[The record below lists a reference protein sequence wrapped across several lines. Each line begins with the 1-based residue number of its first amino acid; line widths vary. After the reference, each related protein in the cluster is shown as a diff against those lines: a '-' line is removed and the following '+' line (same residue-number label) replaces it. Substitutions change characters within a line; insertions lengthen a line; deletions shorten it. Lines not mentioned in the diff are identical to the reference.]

1 MWKRREDEYATPGEP
16 SPAGSS
22 SSMPVTSPPPR
33 PAEPVREAL
42 RSGEIATIGKSV
54 VVKGELSGSE
64 DLIVDGEVEGSI
76 TLRGQS
82 LTVGPNGRVRA
93 NIEARNVIVHG
104 RVDGDIHATDR
115 VDLRKSAALSG
126 DISTA
131 RISIEDGAFF
141 KGGIDIQKPEPAG
154 KVEAE
159 ATGGGRGNSGA
170 RLDAGNAAGAEE
182 VLTGLLIDRACRG
195 MRPSAFSAAAG
206 TFLQNH

>member
-1 MWKRREDEYATPGEP
+1 MWKRKEDDYANVPETNI
-16 SPAGSS
+16 AGSS
-22 SSMPVTSPPPR
+22 YQPAAAAPPPR
-33 PAEPVREAL
+33 APEPVRSDAM
-42 RSGEIATIGKSV
+42 RSSEVATIGKSV

-76 TLRGQS
+76 SLRGQS

-115 VDLRKSAALSG
+115 VDLRKSASLAG

-141 KGGIDIQKPEPAG
+141 KGGIDIQRPEPAQ
-154 KVEAE
+154 KSESKPQASAV
-159 ATGGGRGNSGA
+159 
-170 RLDAGNAAGAEE
+170 AAPAVSSAPAAPVAAQGS
-182 VLTGLLIDRACRG
+182 LLESKKI
-195 MRPSAFSAAAG
+195 
-206 TFLQNH
+206 

>member
-1 MWKRREDEYATPGEP
+1 MWKRKEDEYVPPAEPTP
-16 SPAGSS
+16 SPSYTPSA
-22 SSMPVTSPPPR
+22 PPR
-33 PAEPVREAL
+33 PPEPVRSEPAHAGH
-42 RSGEIATIGKSV
+42 SSEVATIGKSV

-104 RVDGDIHATDR
+104 RVDGNIHASDR
-115 VDLRKSAALSG
+115 VDLRKSATLSG

-141 KGGIDIQKPEPAG
+141 KGGIDIQKPEPG
-154 KVEAE
+154 PKIEAKPQ
-159 ATGGGRGNSGA
+159 A
-170 RLDAGNAAGAEE
+170 
-182 VLTGLLIDRACRG
+182 
-195 MRPSAFSAAAG
+195 SAAAAPTPAPISTQG
-206 TFLQNH
+206 TLLETKKA

>member
-1 MWKRREDEYATPGEP
+1 MWKRKEDDYANVPETNIAGT
-16 SPAGSS
+16 SYAPAA
-22 SSMPVTSPPPR
+22 PAPPR
-33 PAEPVREAL
+33 PAEPA
-42 RSGEIATIGKSV
+42 RSESMKSSEIATIGKSV

-76 TLRGQS
+76 SLRGQS

-115 VDLRKSAALSG
+115 VDLRKSASLSG

-141 KGGIDIQKPEPAG
+141 KGGIDIQRPDSG
-154 KVEAE
+154 HKVETKPLA
-159 ATGGGRGNSGA
+159 
-170 RLDAGNAAGAEE
+170 
-182 VLTGLLIDRACRG
+182 
-195 MRPSAFSAAAG
+195 SAATAPSVAPAPSVTPASPVSTQG
-206 TFLQNH
+206 SLLESKKM